1 MSNKKVGAEVK
12 LIIFD
17 VEGVVFD
24 DYYVLHVA
32 KNLGPLVFFKFLLY
46 AAIYKLRIID
56 VEDAFKKIYRSFRGA
71 PKSVFIHSY
80 SMLKKM
86 DGWKQTAEVL
96 IRNGNHIAFVSIGFP
111 TFLLRKLAKEI
122 HAETNLVFGVELE
135 FVDGHFSGNISG
147 EVTNCGGKAFI
158 VESMLTQLN
167 LTKQNV
173 VTVSNDRNNICMF
186 QYANLNIGF
195 KPDLKLRRTADALVG
210 AKDIELILP
219 YIIKGHELKE
229 RETPIKLVREVKRQL
244 VHMSGFFAVFLWIV
258 SPLLS
263 FAILFS
269 LIFSYI
275 FSESLRMDGLFIFPV
290 ERIVQYFGRREELHL
305 FVVNP
310 LYLAIGILLPLLL
323 FVPPISF
330 VAVTV
335 LAFGDSISTIVG
347 VKLGRHHIPYNKTKS
362 LEGSISGFIV
372 ASIMSSLFIS
382 PLFAIIAALSGMII
396 ESLPIPVNDN
406 ISIPLSIGIIL
417 SVWMLVV

>member
-1 MSNKKVGAEVK
+1 VK

-17 VEGVVFD
+17 IEGVVFD

-46 AAIYKLRIID
+46 STMYKLRIID

-71 PKSVFIHSY
+71 PKSVFTQSY
-80 SMLKKM
+80 NELKKM
-86 DGWKQTAEVL
+86 DGWKKTAEVL
-96 IRNGNHIAFVSIGFP
+96 IRHGNHIAFVSIGFP

-122 HAETNLVFGVELE
+122 HAETNLVFGINLELI
-135 FVDGHFSGNISG
+135 DGHFSGNISG
-147 EVTNCGGKAFI
+147 EVTNCGGKAI
-158 VESMLTQLN
+158 VVENMLKQLS

-186 QYANLNIGF
+186 QYSDLNIGF
-195 KPDLKLRRTADALVG
+195 KPDLKLRRNADALVG

-219 YIIKGHELKE
+219 YIIKGYELKE
-229 RETPIKLVREVKRQL
+229 RDPPITFVREVKRQL
-244 VHMSGFFAVFLWIV
+244 VHMSGFLAVFLWTV

-263 FAILFS
+263 FTILFS
-269 LIFSYI
+269 LIIAYI

-290 ERIVQYFGRREELHL
+290 GRIVQYFGRKEELHL
-305 FVVNP
+305 FAVNP

-323 FVPPISF
+323 FVPPISY

-347 VKLGRHHIPYNKTKS
+347 IKLGHHYIPYNKKKS

-372 ASIMSSLFIS
+372 ASNNCSF
-382 PLFAIIAALSGMII
+382 
-396 ESLPIPVNDN
+396 EWNDN
-406 ISIPLSIGIIL
+406 RIITFTF
-417 SVWMLVV
+417 